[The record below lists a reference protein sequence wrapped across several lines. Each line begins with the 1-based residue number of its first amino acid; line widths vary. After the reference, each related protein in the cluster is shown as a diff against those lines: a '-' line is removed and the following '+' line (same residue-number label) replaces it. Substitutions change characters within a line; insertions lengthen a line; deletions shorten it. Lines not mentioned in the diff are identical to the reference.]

1 MIISFLVTGYVVY
14 LYLKLKAEERAK
26 DAPEFDAVAE
36 LKSAVFE
43 LEKRVERLLDYVAA
57 PDADKG
63 APPC

>member
-14 LYLKLKAEERAK
+14 LYLKHKAEEHAK
-26 DAPEFDAVAE
+26 DAPEFDTVAE

-43 LEKRVERLLDYVAA
+43 LDKRVERLLDYVAA
-57 PDADKG
+57 PHAEKS